1 MARPR
6 EFKLDDALDAALS
19 LFWEK
24 GFEGTSYTDLV
35 AATKVARPGL
45 YLAFGDKTQLFL
57 QVLQRYESK
66 HLGFVSEALESPT
79 AREVF
84 KKMLHGSIKLA
95 TREDAPKGCLAING
109 AIAGTD
115 ESQGIRLELNRR
127 WDLQETCLRKRFK
140 RAKKENDLTGALS
153 PSDLARYACVLIQGL
168 AVQAKAGV
176 DRRELLRVAN
186 LAISTCF
193 AK

>member
-19 LFWEK
+19 IFWEK

-35 AATKVARPGL
+35 AATNVARPGL

-57 QVLQRYESK
+57 HVLQRYESN
-66 HLGFVSEALESPT
+66 HLGFVRAALDAPT
-79 AREVF
+79 AKGVFRE
-84 KKMLHGSIKLA
+84 MLHGSIKLA
-95 TREDAPKGCLAING
+95 TQDGRPKGCLAING

-115 ESQGIRLELNRR
+115 ESQDIRLELTRR
-127 WDLQETCLRKRFK
+127 WELQEAALRKRFK
-140 RAKKENDLTGALS
+140 RAMKEHDLPGDFS
-153 PSDLARYACVLIQGL
+153 PSDLARYVCVLIQGF

-176 DRRELLRVAN
+176 GRKELLRVAN
-186 LAISTCF
+186 LAVATCF
-193 AK
+193 TN